1 MVSAGGAFPLGHPP
15 LWILAVKLSY
25 INYSRSAREYYA
37 RFVPG
42 ACRDKASEVGIR
54 DLQRGQSRAVW
65 IFLKAG

>member
-1 MVSAGGAFPLGHPP
+1 MVSAGGAFP
-15 LWILAVKLSY
+15 WVILPYGFWLSNCR
-25 INYSRSAREYYA
+25 ILNYSRSAREYYA